1 MKTENKIELLKKELD
16 ILIASNAPYEDVFK
30 LSSRI
35 DKLLVKLYN
44 EKANNI
50 NFGRTQS
57 CENNSMPSTTT
68 NA

>member
-16 ILIASNAPYEDVFK
+16 LLIASNAPYEDVFR

-44 EKANNI
+44 EKADDESDQI
-50 NFGRTQS
+50 LYS
-57 CENNSMPSTTT
+57 CEKSRMPNTTT
-68 NA
+68 SA